1 MNTDSSKIS
10 LNSKLIIFF
19 VIAAILTTGV
29 VISFDTIGI
38 NGDSMVPTLSDGD
51 KVVVWSLP
59 YLPGMPDEKLHYGD
73 IIVISAPDSMD
84 NVLMIK
90 RIIGL
95 EHDEITIENGLVYRN
110 GTPLYEEYVNGMT
123 LPLNLQADEEKMPEW
138 DMEYSYTVP
147 ENHVYILGDNRLISS
162 DSREYEAL
170 PRDNIIGRMIFP

>member
-1 MNTDSSKIS
+1 MTTDNSKIS

-19 VIAAILTTGV
+19 VIAAIMITGIL
-29 VISFDTIGI
+29 ISFDTIEI

-51 KVVVWSLP
+51 TVVVWSLP
-59 YLPGMPDEKLHYGD
+59 YLPGMPDENLDYGD

-95 EHDEITIENGLVYRN
+95 EHDVITIENGLVYRN
-110 GTPLYEEYVNGMT
+110 GFPLQEQYVNGMT

-138 DMEYSYTVP
+138 DMDYSYTVP
-147 ENHVYILGDNRLISS
+147 ANHVYILGDNRLLSS
-162 DSREYEAL
+162 DSREYGAL
-170 PRDNIIGRMIFP
+170 PRKNIIGRMIFP